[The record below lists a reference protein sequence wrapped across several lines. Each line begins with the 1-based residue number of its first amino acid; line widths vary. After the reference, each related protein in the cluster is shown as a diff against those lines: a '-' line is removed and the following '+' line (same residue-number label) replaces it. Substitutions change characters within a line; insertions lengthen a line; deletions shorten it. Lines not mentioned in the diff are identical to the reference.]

1 MSAHSDPKQL
11 PAVWRPPQGGSD
23 IQYHQHEWTSGTQ
36 GGGKV
41 PADFEWTSNPRVY
54 AEDFGANVHPF
65 QVSEPIP
72 AAAPAAKGA
81 PGAPAHAAS
90 STSIAGPAQNPG
102 AAANGAE
109 GQKSSATKS

>member
-11 PAVWRPPQGGSD
+11 PAVWRPPQGGAD
-23 IQYHQHEWTSGTQ
+23 IQHHQHEWTSGTQ

-54 AEDFGANVHPF
+54 AEDLGANVRPDHVPHSAP
-65 QVSEPIP
+65 VAPP
-72 AAAPAAKGA
+72 AVKAA
-81 PGAPAHAAS
+81 PGAPSAAAS
-90 STSIAGPAQNPG
+90 STSTAVPHQNPG

-109 GQKSSATKS
+109 AQNSSATKS